1 MSQYPYGYGFQGQ
14 QPQQQYSYQPYGA
27 YSAASGYGAQQP
39 QEPQQPQQPPPTT
52 GNYYA
57 ATQSAYDYNA
67 NNIPGLGAPPAGP
80 LFPVPFNGTW
90 DQSGYG
96 TNSVSAQYPPYIPI
110 PTTSTPASYTNKQNE
125 APASRDPDPPSQY
138 RQNQSRVQTKAPQIQ
153 RLAEEPKQQPKDVDS
168 QEEGEISD
176 SQFDDLYDDLVNQP
190 SDPHPLKVASASGK
204 SSEDGVATGTD
215 QEPNFYETDVEE
227 PPAFKSQPTI
237 TSRGKALGSD
247 VAFSQTEPSRVER
260 DRSRSYS
267 PYLSPREVEQDVA
280 TPENAKAGSGTHQLA
295 YRGVNNEASARY
307 DQHAGQEVH
316 GADRREEDEVASKGP
331 TAART
336 SPRPFKT
343 LSEAQNEAKKTILRL
358 LPLGVKYQTYI
369 DEGIDQK
376 VVKDLFVQLNLAP
389 PAPSSTAPEK
399 SITTLEQKTPG
410 PKQQPTETTQADDRA
425 KQQEERKDKIAR
437 LLAEKKAKAAAA
449 ASIASKAPI
458 NPVSTGTSSPSTKP
472 KTQSEKNLLLQQKM
486 EALRKAQEVRAQ
498 KANQQPASTQVSKPE
513 VVEKDVARPATQ
525 ENTATAHSA
534 AGPTSAAAKPAPAA
548 QNLPYDGS
556 GTIPVQPNLGIQSP
570 VLPSPLTKPGTQRK
584 RPVAADFVDYPSPAI
599 KRPFL
604 PSRQDS
610 SLVISVSDDED
621 DEDDDVDM
629 EVVSPA
635 EDSSAS
641 AQQSFNLPR
650 GGPSLRDYPPLTNR
664 SAQRQLSSP
673 APGTPN
679 GRTPNVDLQ
688 AQERAIADL
697 KRKIEEAEA
706 RKKAKP
712 KTGSSTPQTPSAGNV
727 TPIDQ
732 GAKQSARRAVS
743 TSELDD
749 KNGPSAQLLHEA
761 EAAKLPKNSA
771 ASHVDE
777 RPKSERQSPSSSAQV
792 PNVTAID
799 AKVARIKQMEEE
811 LKSLRAEV
819 EKTMAEK
826 IRPEVDQP
834 GSDSAADSVAAD
846 HQPINAA
853 ATPSGDSD
861 RMELDDNSFDA
872 ASQSHPMEIESSEE
886 SSDEMETVPEKPQV
900 NPPEVL
906 ANIATNGVEGS
917 AQDFGSVDPVQPSTA
932 GQSAEAPSVIAV
944 TPPTGHVV
952 SAAEEDASDD
962 YEPPDAQTDDRPA
975 ADSPPFSPAPAENAS
990 SLEASQR
997 EAQDLISPIPMPTQI
1012 STATMPNDDPA
1023 TEAHAEFFS
1032 HPSSR
1037 VEEISREDAG
1047 NAAPT
1052 PQTSFV
1058 DYESPLRYFHAYRFH
1073 PAYNHSVAGG
1083 LKSLT
1088 YSNRI
1093 DPKREVCPDELDG
1106 QNCPRGSAC
1115 QFQHFQNMTAP
1126 DNLIILE
1133 LGSSDDLIGDQKK
1146 NFNNGL
1152 RELVSSFQK
1161 SKVRDFKTIAEG
1173 IVEFR
1178 RRFLGDPTRILH
1190 LEGVTI

>member
-27 YSAASGYGAQQP
+27 YSAAPGHGAQQP
-39 QEPQQPQQPPPTT
+39 QQPQQPSQPPPTT

-80 LFPVPFNGTW
+80 LFPVHFNGTW

-96 TNSVSAQYPPYIPI
+96 TNAVSAQYPPYIPI
-110 PTTSTPASYTNKQNE
+110 PTNSTPASYTNKKNE
-125 APASRDPDPPSQY
+125 APASRDPDPPSQH

-153 RLAEEPKQQPKDVDS
+153 RLAEQPKQQPKDVDS

-176 SQFDDLYDDLVNQP
+176 GQFDDLYDDLSNQP
-190 SDPHPLKVASASGK
+190 SDPHPLTVASASGK

-215 QEPNFYETDVEE
+215 QEPNFYDTDVEE
-227 PPAFKSQPTI
+227 LPASRSQPTV
-237 TSRGKALGSD
+237 TSRGKVLGSD
-247 VAFSQTEPSRVER
+247 VALAQTEPSRVER

-267 PYLSPREVEQDVA
+267 PYLSPREVEQDIV
-280 TPENAKAGSGTHQLA
+280 TPETTKVGSGTQQLA
-295 YRGVNNEASARY
+295 YRGVNNEASAGY
-307 DQHAGQEVH
+307 DQHAGQKVH

-331 TAART
+331 AAART

-343 LSEAQNEAKKTILRL
+343 LAEAQNEAKKTILRL

-369 DEGIDQK
+369 DEGIDQN

-399 SITTLEQKTPG
+399 PITTLEQNTPG
-410 PKQQPTETTQADDRA
+410 PKQQPTETSQADDKA

-449 ASIASKAPI
+449 ASTASKAPVTPI
-458 NPVSTGTSSPSTKP
+458 SAETSSPSIKP

-486 EALRKAQEVRAQ
+486 EALRKAHEERAQ
-498 KANQQPASTQVSKPE
+498 KAKQQHASAQVSKPE
-513 VVEKDVARPATQ
+513 VVEKDATRPAT
-525 ENTATAHSA
+525 EESTATAHSTA
-534 AGPTSAAAKPAPAA
+534 VSTSAAAKPAPFAT
-548 QNLPYDGS
+548 NLPHDGS
-556 GTIPVQPNLGIQSP
+556 GTTSVPVQPTLGIQSP

-610 SLVISVSDDED
+610 SLVIS
-621 DEDDDVDM
+621 
-629 EVVSPA
+629 
-635 EDSSAS
+635 
-641 AQQSFNLPR
+641 
-650 GGPSLRDYPPLTNR
+650 
-664 SAQRQLSSP
+664 LSSP

-679 GRTPNVDLQ
+679 GRTTMVDLQ

-697 KRKIEEAEA
+697 RRRIEEAEA
-706 RKKAKP
+706 RKKLKP
-712 KTGSSTPQTPSAGNV
+712 KTGSATPQTPSAGNV

-732 GAKQSARRAVS
+732 GAKQPAHRAVS

-761 EAAKLPKNSA
+761 EAAKLPRDSA
-771 ASHVDE
+771 ASHVEE
-777 RPKSERQSPSSSAQV
+777 RTKSERQSPPSSDQIS
-792 PNVTAID
+792 NFTAID

-819 EKTMAEK
+819 EKTMAEQT
-826 IRPEVDQP
+826 RPEVDQP
-834 GSDSAADSVAAD
+834 ASDSAAESVAD
-846 HQPINAA
+846 HQPIHAA

-861 RMELDDNSFDA
+861 RMQLDDNSFDA
-872 ASQSHPMEIESSEE
+872 ASQSHPMEIESSGE

-906 ANIATNGVEGS
+906 ADFATNGVEGS
-917 AQDFGSVDPVQPSTA
+917 AQDFGSVDLVQSSIA
-932 GQSAEAPSVIAV
+932 GGQSAEAPSAIAV
-944 TPPTGHVV
+944 TPPPGDVV
-952 SAAEEDASDD
+952 SAVEEDASDD
-962 YEPPDAQTDDRPA
+962 YEPPDAQTDDRPV

-990 SLEASQR
+990 SLEASQL

-1012 STATMPNDDPA
+1012 STANMPNDDPA

-1037 VEEISREDAG
+1037 VEEISREDADD
-1047 NAAPT
+1047 AAPT

-1073 PAYNHSVAGG
+1073 PAYNHNVAGG

-1106 QNCPRGSAC
+1106 QDCPRGSAC

-1146 NFNNGL
+1146 NFNNAL

-1190 LEGVTI
+1190 LDGVTI